1 MKNIKFLALFVIS
14 IFVFFLHF
22 SALEDEEAPTL
33 SSVYLSNY
41 VLNPGESVTVYVQG
55 NDNLTGI
62 AVIDVEARLK
72 SDNSKNF
79 GLVGNVTPSNSFSYT
94 KIVPENVQPGE
105 YEIYAVQVWDGANN
119 LRTYYLGEE
128 DFPFDRVDITVN
140 DNGKD
145 NVAPVLS
152 NFRITPQVTT
162 YPSNFT
168 ISVDATDDKSAI
180 TQVTFYYEINGKLYD
195 YTLSHVSGNT
205 YSAFVSINENAVY
218 SDAKFV
224 TAYVYD
230 SAGNKSKYDTDVSR
244 DPFRDYNEIILS
256 QNLDVVFSNKIN
268 DTEYPVLHK
277 CFYDSNKVSAPGT
290 ARIYCSI
297 TDDTGVG
304 DVKIYFQGEDQNGE
318 GIDSLVLLTRY
329 DNSKK
334 QAVAT
339 YTFGQYIPNSI
350 FYIDR
355 VEITDTSG
363 KTITYSIY
371 DDGNPNMEKVTMTLV
386 QSVVSDITTSTVN
399 NDYVEKI
406 ESLEN
411 GKSITIDTTSDSIL
425 KADAFSAIKG
435 KDVNMI
441 VINDGIQWI
450 FNGLNIINDVKDI
463 NTKINI
469 YKIFECNNGEYEGMF
484 SEGTDAIVI
493 EFASNGLLPG
503 KSLIKIKADYSLRD
517 YIGDSGLYVYHI
529 EDSSDGL
536 ESIAKQ
542 ISLSEDGYYKFY
554 ITHNSK
560 YIISKKA
567 ASKSNVVKDSILEL
581 GNEAL
586 IDTSVI
592 LDDKEENIEV
602 DEINKIDVK
611 NNKSFKSLYII
622 IPSCVLLIILFII
635 LVIINRNKIN
645 NLFLK
650 FRKKS

>member
-1 MKNIKFLALFVIS
+1 
-14 IFVFFLHF
+14 
-22 SALEDEEAPTL
+22 
-33 SSVYLSNY
+33 
-41 VLNPGESVTVYVQG
+41 
-55 NDNLTGI
+55 
-62 AVIDVEARLK
+62 
-72 SDNSKNF
+72 
-79 GLVGNVTPSNSFSYT
+79 
-94 KIVPENVQPGE
+94 
-105 YEIYAVQVWDGANN
+105 
-119 LRTYYLGEE
+119 
-128 DFPFDRVDITVN
+128 
-140 DNGKD
+140 
-145 NVAPVLS
+145 
-152 NFRITPQVTT
+152 
-162 YPSNFT
+162 
-168 ISVDATDDKSAI
+168 
-180 TQVTFYYEINGKLYD
+180 
-195 YTLSHVSGNT
+195 
-205 YSAFVSINENAVY
+205 
-218 SDAKFV
+218 
-224 TAYVYD
+224 
-230 SAGNKSKYDTDVSR
+230 
-244 DPFRDYNEIILS
+244 
-256 QNLDVVFSNKIN
+256 
-268 DTEYPVLHK
+268 
-277 CFYDSNKVSAPGT
+277 
-290 ARIYCSI
+290 
-297 TDDTGVG
+297 
-304 DVKIYFQGEDQNGE
+304 
-318 GIDSLVLLTRY
+318 
-329 DNSKK
+329 
-334 QAVAT
+334 
-339 YTFGQYIPNSI
+339 
-350 FYIDR
+350 
-355 VEITDTSG
+355 
-363 KTITYSIY
+363 
-371 DDGNPNMEKVTMTLV
+371 MEKVTMTLV

-567 ASKSNVVKDSILEL
+567 ASKSSVVKDSVLEL
-581 GNEAL
+581 GNESL
-586 IDTSVI
+586 IDTSVD
-592 LDDKEENIEV
+592 LDDKDENIEV